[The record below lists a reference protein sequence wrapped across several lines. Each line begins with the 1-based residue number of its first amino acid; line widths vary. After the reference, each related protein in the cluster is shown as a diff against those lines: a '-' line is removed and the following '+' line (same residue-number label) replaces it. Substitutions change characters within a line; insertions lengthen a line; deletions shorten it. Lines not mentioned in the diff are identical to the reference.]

1 MRVVAAPGL
10 RVPMELEVDKHIG
23 ADAVDVP
30 NTSYYRRRIAS
41 GELVPADPEST
52 KTLPVESLPAEQT
65 DSGAKKPAKGA
76 DK

>member
-23 ADAVDVP
+23 TDAVDVP

-41 GELVPADPEST
+41 SELLLAEPEPT
-52 KTLPVESLPAEQT
+52 ETLPVESPPAEQS
-65 DSGAKKPAKGA
+65 DSGAKKSAKGA

>member
-1 MRVVAAPGL
+1 MRVVAAPSL

-30 NTSYYRRRIAS
+30 STSYYRRRIAS
-41 GELVPADPEST
+41 GEL
-52 KTLPVESLPAEQT
+52 LPAEPESAEVLLVESPSAEQP
-65 DSGAKKPAKGA
+65 DSGAKKSAKGA